1 MKCNYQVPQDF
12 RDLTS
17 AETAFH
23 VIKQGSIKLDF
34 KEDNITNFCVYSGLV
49 KCMWEQNMRGGG

>member
-1 MKCNYQVPQDF
+1 MRTVKCNYQDF

-23 VIKQGSIKLDF
+23 VIKKEALKIDF
-34 KEDNITNFCVYSGLV
+34 KEDNTTNLYFHHGVL
-49 KCMWEQNMRGGG
+49 KCMWQQNMKGDG